1 MSRYAMNKVLWTYG
15 RDPEYHSSFDRDPT
29 TTLASEDI
37 DAAERGALIGRD
49 IRALFS
55 LGAHPFLV
63 YSFAIQVNGGWSYPF
78 MLDYVE
84 RLRGLELCNIET

>member
-15 RDPEYHSSFDRDPT
+15 RDPEYRGSFDRDAT
-29 TTLASEDI
+29 TMLASEDI
-37 DAAERGALIGRD
+37 DAAEREALIDRD

-63 YSFAIQVNGGWSYPF
+63 YSFAIQINGGWSYPF

-84 RLRGLELCNIET
+84 CLRGLELCNIET